1 MLRLTTAFAL
11 AIACVPVWANLTHHM
26 EVPAAGT
33 TLQINF
39 SEPVEEA
46 RAQEFATW
54 LRQVAHGVGDVNGSL
69 PWPQITVR
77 LVDDDR
83 NDSAVAFGR
92 VTRRDGMAIDLFVN
106 LDRPIGEFYADWKA
120 THEFSHLLLPRIDWR
135 QRWISEGF
143 ASYYQNV
150 LMARAGHYTREQ
162 AIAKL
167 TSGFERGRA
176 SRPELSPNEAAL
188 EGIRRARYK
197 IYWSGAA
204 IALLADMQLRE
215 RSGGAESLDTVVA
228 RFRQCCLA
236 NQRQWDGKDLFRQF
250 DSQLNEPVFMPLYR
264 HYADTPGFP
273 DVSAALAD
281 DILLERI
288 FAVRTSP
295 N

>member
-1 MLRLTTAFAL
+1 MPCL
-11 AIACVPVWANLTHHM
+11 ASATRYL

-33 TLQINF
+33 TLRISF
-39 SEPVEEA
+39 SAPVQDA
-46 RAQEFATW
+46 RAQEVATW
-54 LRQVAHGVGDVNGSL
+54 LRDVAENVGQVNGSL
-69 PWPQITVR
+69 PWPDIAVR
-77 LVDDDR
+77 VRDDYR

-92 VTRRDGMAIDLFVN
+92 VTRYDGMAIDLFVN
-106 LDRPIGEFYADWKA
+106 LDRPMDEFYTDWKA
-120 THEFSHLLLPRIDWR
+120 THEFSHLLLPRVDWR

-150 LMARAGHYTREQ
+150 LMARAGHYTPEQ

-167 TSGFERGRA
+167 TAGFGRGRA

-204 IALLADMQLRE
+204 LALLADRRLRE
-215 RSGGAESLDTVVA
+215 RSGGVESLDTVIA
-228 RFRQCCLA
+228 RFRRCCLG
-236 NQRQWDGKDLFRQF
+236 NGREWTGEDLFRQF
-250 DSQLNEPVFMPLYR
+250 DSLLDEPVFMPLYR
-264 HYADTPGFP
+264 RYADAPGFP
-273 DVSAALAD
+273 DVTAALAD
-281 DILLERI
+281 RALLDSI

>member
-1 MLRLTTAFAL
+1 
-11 AIACVPVWANLTHHM
+11 M

-77 LVDDDR
+77 LVDDYR

-176 SRPELSPNEAAL
+176 SRPDAN
-188 EGIRRARYK
+188 RRH
-197 IYWSGAA
+197 
-204 IALLADMQLRE
+204 
-215 RSGGAESLDTVVA
+215 
-228 RFRQCCLA
+228 
-236 NQRQWDGKDLFRQF
+236 WDGKDQFRQF
-250 DSQLNEPVFMPLYR
+250 DSQLTAPVFMPLYR
-264 HYADTPGFP
+264 RYADTPGFP

>member
-1 MLRLTTAFAL
+1 MLRRATAL
-11 AIACVPVWANLTHHM
+11 ALTIASAPFGANLTQHM

-33 TLQINF
+33 RLRISF
-39 SEPVEEA
+39 SEPVERE
-46 RAQEFATW
+46 RAQKLATW
-54 LRQVAHGVGDVNGSL
+54 LQQVADGVGKVNGSL
-69 PWPQITVR
+69 PWPEITVR
-77 LVDDDR
+77 LVDDYR
-83 NDSAVAFGR
+83 SSAAVAFGR
-92 VTRRDGMAIDLFVN
+92 VTRRNGMAIDLRVN
-106 LDRPIGEFYADWKA
+106 LDRPIDEFYTDWKA

-176 SRPELSPNEAAL
+176 SRPELSPNEAAR

-204 IALLADMQLRE
+204 VALLADTQLRQ
-215 RSGGAESLDTVVA
+215 RSGGAQSLDTA
-228 RFRQCCLA
+228 LDRFRNCCLDDD
-236 NQRQWDGKDLFRQF
+236 REWTGETLFRKL
-250 DSQLNEPVFMPLYR
+250 DALVDEPVFMPLYR
-264 HYADTPGFP
+264 QYADTPGFP
-273 DVSAALAD
+273 DVAVALAD
-281 DILLERI
+281 DALLKRI